1 MNANKTSVTRS
12 KDRQADGK
20 LGMNERHTDIGREN
34 VLDLLV
40 VIEDERRFQAAVAL
54 LTEDPVECERYRAL
68 AHEGAV
74 LLANIRQDMAQVA
87 RRHLSRCERTRQL
100 ERYVG
105 QLTDWSQMSAG
116 RSGRSTINVQG
127 ESS

>member
-1 MNANKTSVTRS
+1 MNANKTSVTQM
-12 KDRQADGK
+12 KDRQADGESR
-20 LGMNERHTDIGREN
+20 LSERHTDVVREN

-87 RRHLSRCERTRQL
+87 RRHLSRYERTRQL

-116 RSGRSTINVQG
+116 RAGWSTINVQG

>member
-1 MNANKTSVTRS
+1 MNANKTSVTRT

-20 LGMNERHTDIGREN
+20 SRLSARHTDVVREN

-68 AHEGAV
+68 AYEGAV

-87 RRHLSRCERTRQL
+87 RRHLSRGERTRQL
-100 ERYVG
+100 ERYVS
-105 QLTDWSQMSAG
+105 QLADWSQMSAG
-116 RSGRSTINVQG
+116 RSGWSTINVQG